1 MINKKPQILDE
12 SRLNIR
18 LDCVKYSFLNN
29 FLQFYGWPI

>member
-18 LDCVKYSFLNN
+18 LDCVKNPYLFKYLD
-29 FLQFYGWPI
+29 YK